1 MVMFNG
7 EIIAGCALIIMG
19 VTFIG
24 ASMVNSTWGAILLVD
39 FIIVAVGAAT
49 LGLGIWTIKYDEKH
63 NLNTHHHHH

>member
-39 FIIVAVGAAT
+39 FIIVSCGGCYT
-49 LGLGIWTIKYDEKH
+49 WSWHMDNKI
-63 NLNTHHHHH
+63 